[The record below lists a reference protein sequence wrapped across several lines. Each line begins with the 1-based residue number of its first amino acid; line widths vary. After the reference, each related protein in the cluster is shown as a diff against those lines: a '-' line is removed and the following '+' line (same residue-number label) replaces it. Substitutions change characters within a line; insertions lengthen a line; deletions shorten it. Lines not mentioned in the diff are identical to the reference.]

1 MIETRHADGK
11 LVLTEADG
19 IATIR
24 FNAPERRNAM
34 SLAMWHALADVAQ
47 ALPESTRVVIL
58 TGTGDKAF
66 VSGADISEFATL
78 RSTPAQVAAYNA
90 AVHRALSAVAAL
102 PMPVIA
108 QIRGYCIGGGLEI
121 ATRCDLRLAAEGARF
136 AFTPAKLGL
145 AVAADEVAALA
156 RLIGPAAASDLLFTA
171 RQVPA
176 EDALRWGLIDR
187 LVPVEEL
194 AATTQDVAIQ
204 IARNAPLTLRA
215 VKAALRAGPNPDDA
229 TRAAVEAQVAACF
242 ASADYAEG
250 QAAFAE
256 KRAPVFQGK

>member
-1 MIETRHADGK
+1 MSETSHADGK
-11 LVLTEADG
+11 LLLSEADG

-24 FNAPERRNAM
+24 FNAPDRRNAM
-34 SLAMWHALADVAQ
+34 TFAMWQALGDVAL
-47 ALPESTRVVIL
+47 ALPETTRVVIL

-78 RSTPAQVAAYNA
+78 RSTPEQVARYNA
-90 AVHRALSAVAAL
+90 QVHRALSAVAAL

-108 QIRGYCIGGGLEI
+108 QIQGYCIGGGLEI
-121 ATRCDLRLAAEGARF
+121 ATRCDMRLASETARF

-156 RLIGPAAASDLLFTA
+156 RLIGPAATSDLLFTA

-187 LVPVEEL
+187 RVPAAAL
-194 AATTQDVAIQ
+194 AETVAEVAQQ
-204 IARNAPLTLRA
+204 IAANAPLTLRA
-215 VKAALRAGPNPDDA
+215 VKAALRAGPNPDA
-229 TRAAVEAQVAACF
+229 ASRAAVEAQVAACF

-256 KRAPVFQGK
+256 KRRPIFQGK